1 MCVPRPSTAMAKM
14 KLTDAAV
21 SRLALAPG
29 QTDVM
34 IWDAELPGFGLR
46 MRPAGRAWTIGY
58 RPAGTGR
65 EGMFKRLKIGSPE
78 VLKAAEARAHARTVL
93 AQIALGA
100 DPLAERAKAKV
111 KAATTTTLGQ
121 VLDRYETSLER
132 RGYVNRRTVMATLR
146 NRMAG
151 LLKREI
157 ATVTGAELA
166 EIIASVEAAGKPGA
180 AKDFRTVSRAFFGWA
195 LSDARVVAVNPLAGY
210 RKQRSTRAD
219 KVAQEEHG
227 RALSDVELAAVWKA
241 ADPATTVGRL
251 VRFYV
256 LTGCR
261 RGEGAGLTRAML
273 DRPALLVRL
282 PAIFVKQARGHIV
295 PITPALAG
303 LFDCCIVDSRSDL
316 LFPSSRT
323 GGKMSGWSKMLAALQ
338 RESGVEFGFHDLR
351 RTLRTG
357 MSRLGVDVDTA
368 ELAIGHARE
377 DLEKIYNRDD
387 AIDALRSAFDKWSAH
402 VAAVTTVSE

>member
-1 MCVPRPSTAMAKM
+1 MAKM

-46 MRPAGRAWTIGY
+46 MRPGGRAWTIGY

-65 EGMFKRLKIGSPE
+65 EGMFKRLKIGSPD

-100 DPLAERAKAKV
+100 DPLGERAEAKA

-121 VLDRYETSLER
+121 VLDRYEASLER

-146 NRMAG
+146 NRMAA

-180 AKDFRTVSRAFFGWA
+180 AKDFRTVCRAFFGWA
-195 LSDARVVAVNPLAGY
+195 LSDARVVGVNPLAGY

-219 KVAQEEHG
+219 KVAQDEHG
-227 RALSDVELAAVWKA
+227 RALSDAELAAVWRA
-241 ADPATTVGRL
+241 ADPATTTGRL
-251 VRFYV
+251 VRFWI

-261 RGEGAGLTRAML
+261 RGEGAGLTRAMV
-273 DRPALLVRL
+273 DRKAELIRL

-295 PITPALAG
+295 PITPALAE
-303 LFDCCIVDSRSDL
+303 LLDSCIVDSRSDL

-338 RESGVEFGFHDLR
+338 RDSGVEFGFHDLR

-387 AIDALRSAFDKWSAH
+387 AIDRLRAAFDIWANH

>member
-1 MCVPRPSTAMAKM
+1 MAKM

-100 DPLAERAKAKV
+100 DPLAERAKAKA
-111 KAATTTTLGQ
+111 KAATTTTLVQ

-166 EIIASVEAAGKPGA
+166 EIIAGIEAAGKLGA
-180 AKDFRTVSRAFFGWA
+180 AKDFRTVARAFFGWA
-195 LSDARVVAVNPLAGY
+195 MSDARVLATNPLAGY
-210 RKQRSTRAD
+210 RKQRATRAD
-219 KVAQEEHG
+219 KVAQDEHG
-227 RALSDVELAAVWKA
+227 RALSDAELAKVWHA
-241 ADPATTVGRL
+241 ADPATAVGRL
-251 VRFYV
+251 ARFFI
-256 LTGCR
+256 LSGCR
-261 RGEGAGLTRAML
+261 RGEGAGLTRAMV
-273 DRPALLVRL
+273 DRKAGVIRL
-282 PAIFVKQARGHIV
+282 PAAFVKQGRGHLV
-295 PITPALAG
+295 PVVPALAE
-303 LFDCCIVDSRSDL
+303 LLDACTIDSRSGL

-323 GGKMSGWSKMLAALQ
+323 GGPMSGWTKFVDKLQ
-338 RESGVEFGFHDLR
+338 RDSAVEFTLHDLR

-377 DLEKIYNRDD
+377 DLEKIYNRDE
-387 AIDALRSAFDKWSAH
+387 AVEALRAAFTRWAEH
-402 VAAVTTVSE
+402 VARVVAPSLADVFG

>member
-1 MCVPRPSTAMAKM
+1 MAKM

>member
-1 MCVPRPSTAMAKM
+1 MAKM

-100 DPLAERAKAKV
+100 DPLAERAKAKA

-166 EIIASVEAAGKPGA
+166 EIIAGVEAAGKPGA

-303 LFDCCIVDSRSDL
+303 LFDSCIVDSRSDL

-338 RESGVEFGFHDLR
+338 RDSGVEFGFHDLR

-387 AIDALRSAFDKWSAH
+387 AIDALRSAFGKWSAH
-402 VAAVTTVSE
+402 VESVTTVPK